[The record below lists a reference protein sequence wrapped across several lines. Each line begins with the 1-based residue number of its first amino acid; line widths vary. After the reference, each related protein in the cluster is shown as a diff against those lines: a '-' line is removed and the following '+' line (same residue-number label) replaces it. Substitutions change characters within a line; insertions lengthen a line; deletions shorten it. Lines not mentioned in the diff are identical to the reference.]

1 MRPSLLLYI
10 HGFNSSPLSHK
21 ANVIKE
27 YCKQYHPDIK
37 VVINCEACDNQG
49 EVENDTK
56 NIHALRY
63 LSSL

>member
-1 MRPSLLLYI
+1 MKLLKDKFTCPACMGNGYRRI
-10 HGFNSSPLSHK
+10 TKDASQPH
-21 ANVIKE
+21 
-27 YCKQYHPDIK
+27 IK

-63 LSSL
+63 LANL

>member
-1 MRPSLLLYI
+1 MKLLKDKFICPACMGNGYRRI
-10 HGFNSSPLSHK
+10 NKDASQPH
-21 ANVIKE
+21 
-27 YCKQYHPDIK
+27 IK

-63 LSSL
+63 LANL

>member
-1 MRPSLLLYI
+1 M
-10 HGFNSSPLSHK
+10 SPLKNKFICPACFGNGYRKITKNASR
-21 ANVIKE
+21 
-27 YCKQYHPDIK
+27 PDIK

-63 LSSL
+63 LNNML